1 MLTELTWKKIHY
13 VWKNYLWPNRS
24 SPIEPISAMCY
35 LNGYDAANMASTP
48 TFFGYIIDDRIVGVN
63 SGHAC
68 PNQNN
73 YRSRGLWVDP
83 NYRGQGIGQQLLTA
97 TIKQGQQEGYRQI
110 WSYPR
115 RSSWPTYQAVG
126 FVPASEWE
134 VSETSEANA
143 YCVYSSPLRL

>member
-1 MLTELTWKKIHY
+1 
-13 VWKNYLWPNRS
+13 
-24 SPIEPISAMCY
+24 MC
-35 LNGYDAANMASTP
+35 LLGEYDSTNMQSIP
-48 TFFGYIIDDRIVGVN
+48 TFYGYIINDDIVAVN

-83 NYRGQGIGQQLLTA
+83 NYRHQGIAQKLLTA
-97 TIKQGQQEGYRQI
+97 TIEQGQQEGYRQI

-126 FVPASEWE
+126 FELVSDWE
-134 VSETSEANA
+134 TSETSEANA
-143 YCVYSSPLRL
+143 YCILNS

>member
-1 MLTELTWKKIHY
+1 
-13 VWKNYLWPNRS
+13 
-24 SPIEPISAMCY
+24 MCF
-35 LNGYDAANMASTP
+35 LNGYDMINMSSTP
-48 TFFGYIIDDRIVGVN
+48 TFFGYIINDKIVAVN

-83 NYRGQGIGQQLLTA
+83 NYRSQGIARQLLTA
-97 TIKQGQQEGYRQI
+97 TIEQGHSEGYDQI

-115 RSSWPTYQAVG
+115 QSSWSTYQAVG
-126 FVPASEWE
+126 FELVSDWE

-143 YCVYSSPLRL
+143 YCMYSLPSRL

>member
-1 MLTELTWKKIHY
+1 MIKEITWKKTHY
-13 VWKNYLWPNRS
+13 IWKNYLWLTRS
-24 SPIEPISAMCY
+24 SPIEPVSAMCF
-35 LNGYDAANMASTP
+35 LNGYDMTNMQSTP
-48 TFFGYIIDDRIVGVN
+48 TFYGYMINGFIVGVN

-83 NYRGQGIGQQLLTA
+83 DYRGRGIGQQLLKA
-97 TIKQGQQEGYRQI
+97 TIEQGKQEGYAEI

-115 RSSWPTYQAVG
+115 QSSWPTYNSAG
-126 FVPASEWE
+126 FELVSTWE

-143 YCVYSSPLRL
+143 YCILKL